1 MSQGLACCG
10 LDFRLSLTKVGNW
23 KCTKKKNFMRITHLY
38 MKSEHHQ
45 LASHKQ
51 SLGASDLSTHH
62 VQDLHG
68 LCQLAPSTNT
78 SYFNHAIHK
87 SARGDDSASSS
98 LHPTGSYVFP
108 SIIGA
113 NF

>member
-1 MSQGLACCG
+1 MSQGSTSCG
-10 LDFRLSLTKVGNW
+10 LDFRHSITKVRNW
-23 KCTKKKNFMRITHLY
+23 RGTKKKNYIRITDLDT
-38 MKSEHHQ
+38 KREHHQ